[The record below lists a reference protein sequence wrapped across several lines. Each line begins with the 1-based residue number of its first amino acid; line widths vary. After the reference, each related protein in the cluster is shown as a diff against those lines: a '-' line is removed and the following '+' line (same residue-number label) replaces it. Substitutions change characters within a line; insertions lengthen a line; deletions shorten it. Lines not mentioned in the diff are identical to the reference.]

1 MSPPQKPLQQNQP
14 GVPQL
19 SARAQDLHTQMVT
32 AHTPGY
38 LYSQGELQ
46 ELAGAKDVRAL
57 LRWVQELTN
66 AHLVKLAQQG
76 SAVYFGAVTL
86 TDARV
91 MRTLTPDEALV
102 YDQIVEAGRN
112 GIWTKTLH
120 ARTNL
125 HHNVVARCLRQL
137 EALRHIKPVKAVTHP
152 TRKIYMVAGLE
163 PSLELSGGPWF
174 TDAEIDTEFI
184 ESLTNVICRFVDA
197 RSYPPP
203 PLDGPSSNANGSSSS
218 GGGGT
223 SELRV
228 YPATYGDFPTVP
240 AIAEFVKTSGV
251 ANVDLTLADIRTLCE
266 VCVYDN
272 RLEKVDNGGL
282 GCKATLKTHL
292 HNIGAEVEPTAA
304 DLVDFEYW

>member
-1 MSPPQKPLQQNQP
+1 MSPQQPQQQQP

-19 SARAQDLHTQMVT
+19 SARAQELHTQMVT
-32 AHTPGY
+32 EHTPGY
-38 LYSQGELQ
+38 LYAQAELQ
-46 ELAGAKDVRAL
+46 ELARAKDLRML
-57 LRWVQELTN
+57 LQWVQELTN

-76 SAVYFGAVTL
+76 TTVYFSAVTL
-86 TDARV
+86 ADARIIK
-91 MRTLTPDEALV
+91 TLAPDEALV
-102 YDQIVEAGRN
+102 YNQIVEAGRN

-163 PSLELSGGPWF
+163 PSLALSGGPWF

-203 PLDGPSSNANGSSSS
+203 PDNNNSNNTNGSTN
-218 GGGGT
+218 GGGSD

-228 YPATYGDFPTVP
+228 YSAGYRDFPTVP
-240 AIAEFVKTSGV
+240 AIADFVKTSGV
-251 ANVDLTLADIRTLCE
+251 ANVDLSLADIKTLCE
-266 VCVYDN
+266 VCVYDG
-272 RLEKVDNGGL
+272 RLEKIDNGGF
-282 GCKATLKTHL
+282 GYKATVKTHL
-292 HNIGAEVEPTAA
+292 HSTSTAVESAAIAA
-304 DLVDFEYW
+304 DVVDFEYW